1 MDIIYLIIGLVLGA
15 VIVFIIFRNT
25 NKKLGTELEANKLL
39 AVEKQEALTALEI
52 EKQVALSKLETE
64 KQVLAERIKNQ
75 EENKTLLSASLEN
88 LATRIFEDKEKK
100 SQEQI
105 KLVLEPLNKDI
116 ETFRRKV
123 EEMNQGTH
131 ERMIMLNTRITEL
144 NKLNKEI
151 TEETANLTRALKG
164 DQKKQGNWGEVILQ
178 RLLEMS
184 GLKKGE
190 EFETQSSFTEEGKR
204 LQPDV
209 IIKLPE
215 NKQLIIDSKVSLI
228 SYERAVNA
236 QEDEDYEKFQKEFVI
251 SVKAH
256 IDSLNKKYYQGL
268 KEINS
273 PDYIFMF
280 LAVEGSYM
288 MAMSNGL
295 ELYEYAVNKK
305 VILVGPTNLLA
316 SLKTVALI
324 WQQENQTRNA
334 LDIAEK
340 SGAMYDKFV
349 GFYEDLKKVGDQ
361 LDRTRT
367 SYNDAMN
374 KLKDG
379 RGNLVN
385 RAQDIK
391 KLGAK
396 AKKDLKE

>member
-15 VIVFIIFRNT
+15 FIVFIIFRSMNR
-25 NKKLGTELEANKLL
+25 KLGTELEANKLL

-52 EKQVALSKLETE
+52 EKQV
-64 KQVLAERIKNQ
+64 LAERIRNQ
-75 EENKTLLSASLEN
+75 EENKTLLCASLEN
-88 LATRIFEDKEKK
+88 LATKIFEDKEKK

-105 KLVLEPLNKDI
+105 KLVLSPLNRDI
-116 ETFRRKV
+116 ETFRKKV

-144 NKLNKEI
+144 SKLNKEI

-164 DQKKQGNWGEVILQ
+164 DQKKQGNWGEVVLQ

-236 QEDEDYEKFQKEFVI
+236 QNDEDHEKYLKDFVI

-268 KEINS
+268 KELNS

-361 LDRTRT
+361 LERTRT
-367 SYNDAMN
+367 SYDDAMN